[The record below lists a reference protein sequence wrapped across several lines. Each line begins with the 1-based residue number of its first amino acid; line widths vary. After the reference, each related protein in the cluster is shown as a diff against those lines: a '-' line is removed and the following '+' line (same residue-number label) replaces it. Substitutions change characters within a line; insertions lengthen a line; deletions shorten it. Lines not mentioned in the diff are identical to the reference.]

1 MEGAWGGGLP
11 RHSAPCLPP
20 PHHAR
25 RGSGHEHC
33 HPRAP
38 CPGSAPRVPARGPI
52 LRPRPRRCR
61 APRADLAAP
70 RTPLSAAQV
79 CLPTARYSPAPGAPT
94 ARARP
99 IGSARRARPSRC
111 TVDRALP
118 TRPLAA
124 RRDPA
129 RSPPVR
135 LARPEQRGAPLRPL
149 REARVEPPESAQR
162 CAAGCPP
169 CPLRMPPP
177 CPSLLL
183 ICSQLSGSRPSV
195 QECSRNPQRGSSP
208 LAWGKSR
215 VLKLLL
221 WS

>member
-1 MEGAWGGGLP
+1 MGGLGLP
-11 RHSAPCLPP
+11 RHSAQCHPP
-20 PHHAR
+20 LRHAR
-25 RGSGHEHC
+25 RGSGHAHC

-52 LRPRPRRCR
+52 RRPRPRRCR

-79 CLPTARYSPAPGAPT
+79 CLLTARYSPAPGAPA

-99 IGSARRARPSRC
+99 IGSARRARCSRC

-118 TRPLAA
+118 ARPLAA

-135 LARPEQRGAPLRPL
+135 LARPEQRGWSRPSP
-149 REARVEPPESAQR
+149 RSATQR
-162 CAAGCPP
+162 C
-169 CPLRMPPP
+169 PL
-177 CPSLLL
+177 PSLSTPHAVALSKPLL
-183 ICSQLSGSRPSV
+183 CSQLPGSRPNV
-195 QECSRNPQRGSSP
+195 QECARDPQCDSFP
-208 LAWGKSR
+208 LA
-215 VLKLLL
+215 
-221 WS
+221 